1 MISFTSGMPQAESF
15 NVELERLSALVAD
28 MEAIGRGTLPEELA
42 GSETPVLDRWLRAA
56 QFAPCLVGESTGHPL
71 LPGRNR
77 RIYTSELL
85 LIDADHGWA
94 RTRSRWYRLGRP
106 DGQAG
111 FNA

>member
-1 MISFTSGMPQAESF
+1 MITFSSGNRQAESF
-15 NVELERLSALVAD
+15 EEELRRLSALLKD
-28 MEAIGRGTLPEELA
+28 MESIGRGTLPEELA
-42 GSETPVLDRWLRAA
+42 VEEPPLLDRWVRAA
-56 QFAPCLVGESTGHPL
+56 TLAPCLVGESTGHPL

-77 RIYTSELL
+77 RICTSELL